1 MDKYSDNNSQNN
13 SENNSDNTKVA
24 AFSSREAIEEQAADW
39 LAQLDGD
46 TPPSAAT
53 MLALKQ
59 WIERSPVHRQT
70 LHQLAAFWGQA
81 NVLTE
86 LSFPLYRED
95 TAQPTPALLNWGKA
109 GAFAAMVMVSVL
121 LIINVGFIEGWRSP
135 AKMGNGVYET
145 RIGEQNTLTLM
156 DGSVIELNTNS
167 RIQVDYTDQR
177 RVITLSRG
185 EAHFSVSKNP
195 DRPFEVMAGLG
206 VVRAVGTAFAVHY
219 QQQALE
225 VTVTEGTVALG
236 SFAPASL
243 PQNKPPTAAA
253 AAIPRLNAMVAG
265 QRVTFKPLLA
275 QSLPDA
281 VESLEDDELEQS
293 LAWRNGLML
302 FDGEPLTFVVQEMNR
317 YTAVKIE
324 IADATLASLAVGGQF
339 RVGETEAMLKNLSV
353 SFNID
358 IHRVNKNLV
367 RLSRKNHTP

>member
-1 MDKYSDNNSQNN
+1 
-13 SENNSDNTKVA
+13 
-24 AFSSREAIEEQAADW
+24 
-39 LAQLDGD
+39 
-46 TPPSAAT
+46 